1 MARGCDTGNIV
12 CPSGLSG
19 ISSVENNFAMSQ
31 LLKTFVAL
39 DIIILFLEIDSMYI
53 YTYIYIMCM
62 YTWQNNY
69 LQKIG
74 RPLLI

>member
-19 ISSVENNFAMSQ
+19 IGSVENNFAMSQ

-39 DIIILFLEIDSMYI
+39 DIIILFLEIDSLYVYI
-53 YTYIYIMCM
+53 HTYILYACIHGKVITCKR
-62 YTWQNNY
+62 
-69 LQKIG
+69 LVG
-74 RPLLI
+74 HF